1 MAQIDKWGD
10 RMNNLMRL
18 GLVAALAIIWIG
30 SVSTPSRAD
39 SITGTFQGFA
49 NMEVKTYEGAHLVS
63 DNTYTSLASTI
74 NFTLYYN
81 DPAYQSGSYFI
92 FSISNSVFSL
102 DTSGLAGRGPYEA
115 GGYAIDGIPG
125 QSADYAFATAQGF
138 SYHTYNLASTFQL
151 VDPSGEF
158 IGPNG
163 DGDPSNVQITTNYS
177 YNNLDTSATGQAV
190 TTSFLTLSAIPE
202 PSSVVLATIAALV
215 MSAVGLSPVC
225 RNQSHLTQA

>member
-1 MAQIDKWGD
+1 
-10 RMNNLMRL
+10 MNNLMRL
-18 GLVAALAIIWIG
+18 GSIPILAIIWIG
-30 SVSTPSRAD
+30 SVTAPSRAD

-63 DNTYTSLASTI
+63 DITYTNVASTI

-102 DTSGLAGRGPYEA
+102 DTSGLAARGPYEA

-125 QSADYAFATAQGF
+125 QNADSAYATAQGF
-138 SYHTYNLASTFQL
+138 DYHAYNLTSTFQL
-151 VDPSGEF
+151 YDPSGEF

-163 DGDPSNVQITTNYS
+163 DGDPSNVQIMTNYS

-202 PSSVVLATIAALV
+202 PSSVVLATIAALAV
-215 MSAVGLSPVC
+215 SAVGLSRV
-225 RNQSHLTQA
+225 RRWQSHLTQA